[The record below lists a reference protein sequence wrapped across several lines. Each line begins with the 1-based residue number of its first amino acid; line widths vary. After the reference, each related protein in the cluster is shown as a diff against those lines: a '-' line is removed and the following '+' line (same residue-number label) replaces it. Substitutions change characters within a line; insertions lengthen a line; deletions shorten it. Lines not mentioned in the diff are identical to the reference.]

1 MEFVAKNLF
10 PRVAEGELLNVYNQ
24 IWFKHNPPG
33 APTPSTEG
41 GKLID
46 TKKLRGTPRQLFY
59 SAVKKLCALAHL
71 RLKNNLR

>member
-10 PRVAEGELLNVYNQ
+10 PCVAEGELPNFYNQ
-24 IWFKHNPPG
+24 IWFKQNPPE

-46 TKKLRGTPRQLFY
+46 TKKNSANLRVNSFTP
-59 SAVKKLCALAHL
+59 
-71 RLKNNLR
+71 RLKNTYRK